1 MTPFALNL
9 EKTTTTVAV
18 NLEPARNVIASMV
31 MLTKDED
38 VPGISNWIAET
49 RDKMTK
55 KQKFQHKLVTV
66 GFYYIL
72 AVDQSWNTFDGF
84 LSQLAQTDA
93 LILQNK
99 LRDAYVEMCFKKN
112 GDKSPAS
119 TMPWEEA
126 IASADN
132 YIKFL
137 LEGFGVEHVDEEL
150 ERKAWEYVIDPPAMK
165 AMILEHLT
173 WAWETF
179 FKKEWE
185 RVEGMLKESVRAF
198 QQNDFTK
205 MDRLEA
211 ARFVTGHDLTE
222 EGWRPALE
230 NAEQLIFIP
239 NAHIGPYISR
249 LPDTKSLVVVFGAR
263 TPENAT
269 VRIPDLDRADIVTR
283 LSALA
288 DDTRLQILQMI
299 QVNGEMRAQE
309 IMDAFSLSQPSVSR
323 YLGQLSATGYLQER
337 RVNGAKVYALNR
349 ERISKT
355 LSSVRAFL
363 LGSN

>member
-9 EKTTTTVAV
+9 EKTTTALAV
-18 NLEPARNVIASMV
+18 SLEPARNVVASMV
-31 MLTKDED
+31 MLTRDEEI
-38 VPGISNWIAET
+38 PGISNWIAET
-49 RDKMTK
+49 RDKLTK
-55 KQKFQHKLVTV
+55 KQKFQHKLVTI
-66 GFYYIL
+66 GFYYIV
-72 AVDQSWNTFDGF
+72 AVDQSWKSFDGF
-84 LSQLAQTDA
+84 LSHLAQTDP
-93 LILQNK
+93 LILQDK
-99 LRDAYVEMCFKKN
+99 LRDAYAAMCLRRN
-112 GDKSPAS
+112 SDNPAHTS
-119 TMPWEEA
+119 MSWKQALEN
-126 IASADN
+126 ADN
-132 YIKFL
+132 YIAYL
-137 LEGFGVEHVDEEL
+137 VEGFGTENVDEEL

-165 AMILEHLT
+165 TLILDHLT

-179 FKKEWE
+179 FRKEWE

-211 ARFVTGHDLTE
+211 ARFITGHDLAE
-222 EGWRPALE
+222 DGWRSALE
-230 NAEQLIFIP
+230 DAEQLIFIP

-283 LSALA
+283 LGALA

-309 IMDAFSLSQPSVSR
+309 VMESLNLSQPSASR

-337 RVNGAKVYALNR
+337 RINGAKAYVINR
-349 ERISKT
+349 ERIGKT
-355 LSSVRAFL
+355 LDSVRAFL